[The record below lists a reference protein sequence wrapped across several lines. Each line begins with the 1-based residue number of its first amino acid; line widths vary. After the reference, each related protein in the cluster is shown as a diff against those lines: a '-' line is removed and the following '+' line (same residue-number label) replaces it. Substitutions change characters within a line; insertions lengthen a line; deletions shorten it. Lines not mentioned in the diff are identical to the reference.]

1 MKRKNTLEEQIDHIL
16 EVGKTIDP
24 IKASP
29 FFKEKMMNRLFEEK
43 IKEEKLNFEWFT
55 PKLQL
60 VSLVCIIVLNIAAF
74 TNLNS
79 TSYEESISEF
89 VETYGLV
96 ITEETS
102 LFN

>member
-16 EVGKTIDP
+16 EVSKTIDH
-24 IKASP
+24 IKTSP

-43 IKEEKLNFEWFT
+43 IKDEKLSFEWFT
-55 PKLQL
+55 PKVQL

-89 VETYGLV
+89 AESYGLV
-96 ITEETS
+96 TSEETS